1 MATLST
7 TKKSACLLNLENGDI
22 MKESIERLLKEGV
35 EVIAVDNN
43 SKDSSKEVLKS
54 FEGRITYKIRKKIA
68 GQSENRNWM
77 IKQAHGDYILLLDS
91 DILYHPG
98 SFDYLIKRFNDAP
111 EEVKCIG
118 FDPWRYTNIREMEQR
133 DLPSLKEPFST
144 HGQPIAYTQ
153 YGVFKRE
160 LFKDNMWFDEG
171 FGTGYGCEDNDY
183 AIQMLEKGYKCVCI
197 PFLYFHN
204 KHTEHWFN
212 LHQEGTMRVKE
223 RQDYF
228 RQKWGQDVYDKYYGS
243 KVPKIDPDKFK
254 RFYDGSPQ
262 NVSQQESPQEP
273 TRVYPKIMI
282 GVGICPRTEYARDL
296 FMDWVKNQTYK
307 DYELFIDE
315 NSEEEN
321 ARASRQRIRDQ
332 FMKSPCKY
340 LLFCDVDTISPV
352 DAIQKLMDA
361 DKDII
366 TGLTTSR
373 LDESV
378 LAFWKNGYPEQNQKR
393 EFLKNSPEIVEIDGA
408 GLYLTLIKRPVLEK
422 ILFNW
427 NSIVDDAEFFMRARV
442 LGYKI
447 FMHQGILCKHFR
459 DKENYY
465 LPKI

>member
-35 EVIAVDNN
+35 EVIAIDNN
-43 SKDSSKEVLKS
+43 SKDSSREVLKS
-54 FEGRITYKIRKKIA
+54 FEGKITYKIRRKIA
-68 GQSENRNWM
+68 GQSDNRNWM
-77 IKQAHGDYILLLDS
+77 IKQTHGDYILLLDS

-98 SFDYLIKRFNDAP
+98 SFDYLIKRFDNAP
-111 EEVKCIG
+111 EDVKCIG
-118 FDPWRYTNIREMEQR
+118 FDPWRYTNMREMEQR

-160 LFKDNMWFDEG
+160 LFFKDNIWFDEN
-171 FGTGYGCEDNDY
+171 FGTGYGWEDNDY
-183 AIQMLEKGYKCVCI
+183 ALQMLEKGYKCVCI

-212 LHQEGTMRVKE
+212 LHQEGTMRLKE

-228 RQKWGQDVYDKYYGS
+228 QQKWGQDTSS
-243 KVPKIDPDKFK
+243 KPKKDPI
-254 RFYDGSPQ
+254 
-262 NVSQQESPQEP
+262 V
-273 TRVYPKIMI
+273 MI

-296 FMDWVKNQTYK
+296 FMDWIKNQTYK

-315 NSEEEN
+315 NSGEEN
-321 ARASRQRIRDQ
+321 ARASRQRIRDK
-332 FMKSPCKY
+332 FMESKCKY
-340 LLFCDVDTISPV
+340 LLFCDIDTIPPV

-378 LAFWKNGYPEQNQKR
+378 LAFWKNGYPEQDQKR

-447 FMHQGILCKHFR
+447 FMHQGILCKHYR

>member
-35 EVIAVDNN
+35 EVIAIDNN
-43 SKDSSKEVLKS
+43 SKDSSREVLKS
-54 FEGRITYKIRKKIA
+54 FEGKITYKIRKEIA

-77 IKQAHGDYILLLDS
+77 IKQTHGDYILLLDS

-98 SFDYLIKRFNDAP
+98 SFDYLIKRFDNAP
-111 EEVKCIG
+111 EDVKCIG
-118 FDPWRYTNIREMEQR
+118 FDPWRYTNMREMEQR

-160 LFKDNMWFDEG
+160 LFFKDNIWFDEN
-171 FGTGYGCEDNDY
+171 FGTGYGLEDNDY
-183 AIQMLEKGYKCVCI
+183 ALQMLEKGYKCVCI

-212 LHQEGTMRVKE
+212 LHQEGTMRIKE

-228 RQKWGQDVYDKYYGS
+228 QQKWGQDTSS
-243 KVPKIDPDKFK
+243 KPKKDPI
-254 RFYDGSPQ
+254 
-262 NVSQQESPQEP
+262 V
-273 TRVYPKIMI
+273 MI

-296 FMDWVKNQTYK
+296 FMDWIKNQTYK

-315 NSEEEN
+315 NSGEEN
-321 ARASRQRIRDQ
+321 ARASRQRIRDK
-332 FMKSPCKY
+332 FMESKCKY
-340 LLFCDVDTISPV
+340 LLFCDIDTIPPV

-378 LAFWKNGYPEQNQKR
+378 LAFWKNGYPEQDQKR

-427 NSIVDDAEFFMRARV
+427 NSIVDDAEFYMRARV

-447 FMHQGILCKHFR
+447 FMHQGILCKHYR

>member
-35 EVIAVDNN
+35 EVIAIDNN
-43 SKDSSKEVLKS
+43 SKDSSREVLKS
-54 FEGRITYKIRKKIA
+54 FEGKITYKIRRKIA

-77 IKQAHGDYILLLDS
+77 IKQTHGDYILLLDS

-98 SFDYLIKRFNDAP
+98 SFDYLIKRFDNAP
-111 EEVKCIG
+111 EDVKCIG
-118 FDPWRYTNIREMEQR
+118 FDPWRYTNMREMEQR

-144 HGQPIAYTQ
+144 NGQPIAYTQ

-160 LFKDNMWFDEG
+160 LFFKDNIWFDEN
-171 FGTGYGCEDNDY
+171 FGTGYGWEDNDY
-183 AIQMLEKGYKCVCI
+183 ALQMLEKGYKCVCI

-212 LHQEGTMRVKE
+212 LHQEGTMRIKE

-228 RQKWGQDVYDKYYGS
+228 QQKWGQDTSS
-243 KVPKIDPDKFK
+243 KPKKDPI
-254 RFYDGSPQ
+254 
-262 NVSQQESPQEP
+262 V
-273 TRVYPKIMI
+273 MI

-315 NSEEEN
+315 NSGEEN
-321 ARASRQRIRDQ
+321 ARASRQRIRDK
-332 FMKSPCKY
+332 FMESKCKY
-340 LLFCDVDTISPV
+340 LLFCDVDTIPPV

-378 LAFWKNGYPEQNQKR
+378 LAFWKNGYPEQDQKR

-427 NSIVDDAEFFMRARV
+427 NSIIDDAEFYMRARV

-447 FMHQGILCKHFR
+447 FMHQGILCKHYR

>member
-35 EVIAVDNN
+35 EVIAIDNN
-43 SKDSSKEVLKS
+43 SKDSSREVLKS
-54 FEGRITYKIRKKIA
+54 FEGKITYKIRRKIA
-68 GQSENRNWM
+68 GQSDNRNWM
-77 IKQAHGDYILLLDS
+77 IKQTHGDYILLLDS

-98 SFDYLIKRFNDAP
+98 SFDYLIKRFDNAP
-111 EEVKCIG
+111 EDVKCIG
-118 FDPWRYTNIREMEQR
+118 FDPWRYTNMREMEQR

-160 LFKDNMWFDEG
+160 LFFKDNIWFDEN
-171 FGTGYGCEDNDY
+171 FGTGYGWEDNDY
-183 AIQMLEKGYKCVCI
+183 ALQMLEKGYKCVCI

-212 LHQEGTMRVKE
+212 LHQEGTMRLKE

-228 RQKWGQDVYDKYYGS
+228 QQKWGQDTSS
-243 KVPKIDPDKFK
+243 KPKKDPI
-254 RFYDGSPQ
+254 
-262 NVSQQESPQEP
+262 V
-273 TRVYPKIMI
+273 MI

-296 FMDWVKNQTYK
+296 FMDWIKNQTYK

-315 NSEEEN
+315 NSGEEN
-321 ARASRQRIRDQ
+321 ARASRQIIKDK
-332 FMKSPCKY
+332 FMESKCKY
-340 LLFCDVDTISPV
+340 LLFCDIDTIPPV

-378 LAFWKNGYPEQNQKR
+378 LAFWKNGYPEQDQKR

-427 NSIVDDAEFFMRARV
+427 NSIVDDAEFYIRARV

-447 FMHQGILCKHFR
+447 FMHQGILCKHYR

>member
-35 EVIAVDNN
+35 EVIAIDNN
-43 SKDSSKEVLKS
+43 SKDSSREVLKS
-54 FEGRITYKIRKKIA
+54 FEGKITYKIRRKIA

-77 IKQAHGDYILLLDS
+77 IKQTHGDYILLLDS

-144 HGQPIAYTQ
+144 NGQPIAYTQ

-160 LFKDNMWFDEG
+160 LFFKDNIWFDEN
-171 FGTGYGCEDNDY
+171 FGTGYGWEDNDY
-183 AIQMLEKGYKCVCI
+183 ALQMLEKGYKCVCI

-204 KHTEHWFN
+204 KHTEHWFG

-228 RQKWGQDVYDKYYGS
+228 RQKWGQDTSS
-243 KVPKIDPDKFK
+243 KPKKDPI
-254 RFYDGSPQ
+254 
-262 NVSQQESPQEP
+262 V
-273 TRVYPKIMI
+273 MI

-296 FMDWVKNQTYK
+296 FMDWIKNQTYK

-315 NSEEEN
+315 NSGEEN
-321 ARASRQRIRDQ
+321 ARASRQRIRDK
-332 FMKSPCKY
+332 FMESKCKY
-340 LLFCDVDTISPV
+340 LLFCDIDTIPPV

-378 LAFWKNGYPEQNQKR
+378 LAFWKNGYPEQDQKR

-427 NSIVDDAEFFMRARV
+427 NSIVDDAEFYMRARV

-447 FMHQGILCKHFR
+447 FMHQGILCKHYR

>member
-35 EVIAVDNN
+35 EVIAIDNN
-43 SKDSSKEVLKS
+43 SKDSSREVLKS
-54 FEGRITYKIRKKIA
+54 FEGKITYKIRRKIA
-68 GQSENRNWM
+68 GQSDNRNWM
-77 IKQAHGDYILLLDS
+77 IKQTHGDYILLLDS

-98 SFDYLIKRFNDAP
+98 SFDYLIKRFDNAP
-111 EEVKCIG
+111 EDVKCIG
-118 FDPWRYTNIREMEQR
+118 FDPWRYTNMREMEQR

-160 LFKDNMWFDEG
+160 LFFKDNIWFDEN
-171 FGTGYGCEDNDY
+171 FGTGYGWEDNDY
-183 AIQMLEKGYKCVCI
+183 ALQMLEKGYKCVCI

-212 LHQEGTMRVKE
+212 LHQEGTMRLKE

-228 RQKWGQDVYDKYYGS
+228 QQKWGQDTSS
-243 KVPKIDPDKFK
+243 KPKKDPI
-254 RFYDGSPQ
+254 
-262 NVSQQESPQEP
+262 V
-273 TRVYPKIMI
+273 MI

-296 FMDWVKNQTYK
+296 FMDWIKNQTYK

-315 NSEEEN
+315 NSGEEN
-321 ARASRQRIRDQ
+321 ARASRQRIRDK
-332 FMKSPCKY
+332 FMESKCKY
-340 LLFCDVDTISPV
+340 LLFCDIDTIPPV

-378 LAFWKNGYPEQNQKR
+378 LAFWKNGYPEQDQKR

-427 NSIVDDAEFFMRARV
+427 NSIVDDAEFYMRARV

-447 FMHQGILCKHFR
+447 FMHQGILCKHYR

>member
-35 EVIAVDNN
+35 EVIAIDNN

-54 FEGRITYKIRKKIA
+54 FEGKITYKIRKEIA

-77 IKQAHGDYILLLDS
+77 IKQTHGDYILLLDS

-98 SFDYLIKRFNDAP
+98 SFDYLIKRFDNAP
-111 EEVKCIG
+111 EDVKCIG
-118 FDPWRYTNIREMEQR
+118 FDPWRYTNMREMEQR

-144 HGQPIAYTQ
+144 HEQPIAYTQ

-160 LFKDNMWFDEG
+160 LFFKDNIWFDEN
-171 FGTGYGCEDNDY
+171 FGTGYGWEDNDY
-183 AIQMLEKGYKCVCI
+183 ALQMLEKGYKCVCI

-212 LHQEGTMRVKE
+212 LHQEGTMRIKE

-228 RQKWGQDVYDKYYGS
+228 QQKWGQDTSSS
-243 KVPKIDPDKFK
+243 KPKKDPI
-254 RFYDGSPQ
+254 
-262 NVSQQESPQEP
+262 V
-273 TRVYPKIMI
+273 MI

-296 FMDWVKNQTYK
+296 FMDWIKNQTYK

-315 NSEEEN
+315 NSGEEN
-321 ARASRQRIRDQ
+321 ARASRQRIRDK
-332 FMKSPCKY
+332 FMESKCKY
-340 LLFCDVDTISPV
+340 LLFCDIDTIPPV

-366 TGLTTSR
+366 TGLTTAR

-427 NSIVDDAEFFMRARV
+427 NSIVDDAEFYIRARV

-447 FMHQGILCKHFR
+447 FMHQGILCKHYR

>member
-35 EVIAVDNN
+35 EVIAIDNN

-54 FEGRITYKIRKKIA
+54 FEGRITYKIRRKIA

-77 IKQAHGDYILLLDS
+77 IKQTHGDYILLLDS

-98 SFDYLIKRFNDAP
+98 SFDYLIKRFDNAP
-111 EEVKCIG
+111 EDVKCIG
-118 FDPWRYTNIREMEQR
+118 FDPWRYTNMREMEQR

-144 HGQPIAYTQ
+144 NGQPIAYTQ

-160 LFKDNMWFDEG
+160 LFFKDNIWFDEN
-171 FGTGYGCEDNDY
+171 FGTGYGWEDNDY
-183 AIQMLEKGYKCVCI
+183 ALQMLEKGYKCVCI

-212 LHQEGTMRVKE
+212 LHQEGTMRIKE

-228 RQKWGQDVYDKYYGS
+228 QQKWGQDTSS
-243 KVPKIDPDKFK
+243 KPKKDPI
-254 RFYDGSPQ
+254 
-262 NVSQQESPQEP
+262 V
-273 TRVYPKIMI
+273 MI

-296 FMDWVKNQTYK
+296 FMDWVKKQTYK

-315 NSEEEN
+315 NSGEEN
-321 ARASRQRIRDQ
+321 ARASRQRIRDK
-332 FMKSPCKY
+332 FMESKCKY
-340 LLFCDVDTISPV
+340 LLFCDVDTIPPV

-378 LAFWKNGYPEQNQKR
+378 LAFWKNGYPEQDQKR

-427 NSIVDDAEFFMRARV
+427 NSIIDDAEFYMRARV

-447 FMHQGILCKHFR
+447 FMHKGILCKHYR

>member
-35 EVIAVDNN
+35 EVIAIDNN
-43 SKDSSKEVLKS
+43 SKDSSREVLKS
-54 FEGRITYKIRKKIA
+54 FEGKITYKIRRKIA

-77 IKQAHGDYILLLDS
+77 IKQTHGDYILLLDS

-98 SFDYLIKRFNDAP
+98 SFDYLIKRFDNAP
-111 EEVKCIG
+111 EDVKCIG
-118 FDPWRYTNIREMEQR
+118 FDPWRYTNMREMEQR

-144 HGQPIAYTQ
+144 NGQPIAYTQ

-160 LFKDNMWFDEG
+160 LFFKDNIWFDEN
-171 FGTGYGCEDNDY
+171 FGTGYGWEDNDY
-183 AIQMLEKGYKCVCI
+183 ALQMLEKGYKCVCI

-204 KHTEHWFN
+204 KHTEHWFG

-228 RQKWGQDVYDKYYGS
+228 RQKWGQDTSS
-243 KVPKIDPDKFK
+243 KPKKDPI
-254 RFYDGSPQ
+254 
-262 NVSQQESPQEP
+262 V
-273 TRVYPKIMI
+273 MI

-296 FMDWVKNQTYK
+296 FMDWIKNQTYK

-315 NSEEEN
+315 NSGEEN
-321 ARASRQRIRDQ
+321 ARASRQRIRDK
-332 FMKSPCKY
+332 FMESKCKY
-340 LLFCDVDTISPV
+340 LLFCDIDTIPPV

-373 LDESV
+373 LDKSV
-378 LAFWKNGYPEQNQKR
+378 LAFWKNGYPEQDQKR

-427 NSIVDDAEFFMRARV
+427 NSIVDDAEFYMRARV

-447 FMHQGILCKHFR
+447 FMHQGILCKHYR

>member
-35 EVIAVDNN
+35 EVIAIDNN

-54 FEGRITYKIRKKIA
+54 FEGKITYKIRKEIA

-77 IKQAHGDYILLLDS
+77 IKQTHGDYILLLDS
-91 DILYHPG
+91 DVLYHPG
-98 SFDYLIKRFNDAP
+98 SFDYLVKRFENAP

-118 FDPWRYTNIREMEQR
+118 FDPWRYTNMREMEQR

-160 LFKDNMWFDEG
+160 LFFKDNIWFDEN
-171 FGTGYGCEDNDY
+171 FGTGYGWEDNDY
-183 AIQMLEKGYKCVCI
+183 ALQMLEKGYKCVCI

-212 LHQEGTMRVKE
+212 LHQEGTMRIKE

-228 RQKWGQDVYDKYYGS
+228 QQKWGQDTSSS
-243 KVPKIDPDKFK
+243 KPKKDPI
-254 RFYDGSPQ
+254 
-262 NVSQQESPQEP
+262 V
-273 TRVYPKIMI
+273 MI

-296 FMDWVKNQTYK
+296 FMDWIKNQTYK

-315 NSEEEN
+315 NSGEEN
-321 ARASRQRIRDQ
+321 ARASRQRIRDK
-332 FMKSPCKY
+332 FMESKCKY
-340 LLFCDVDTISPV
+340 LLFCDIDTIPPV

-366 TGLTTSR
+366 TGLTTAR

-447 FMHQGILCKHFR
+447 FMHQGILCKHYR

>member
-35 EVIAVDNN
+35 EVIAIDNN

-54 FEGRITYKIRKKIA
+54 FEGKITYKIRKEIA

-77 IKQAHGDYILLLDS
+77 IKQTHGDYILLLDS
-91 DILYHPG
+91 DVLYHPG
-98 SFDYLIKRFNDAP
+98 SFDYLVKRFDNAP
-111 EEVKCIG
+111 EDVKCIG
-118 FDPWRYTNIREMEQR
+118 FDPWRYTNMREMEQR

-160 LFKDNMWFDEG
+160 LFFKDNIWFDEN
-171 FGTGYGCEDNDY
+171 FGTGYGWEDNDY
-183 AIQMLEKGYKCVCI
+183 ALQMLEKGYKCVCI

-212 LHQEGTMRVKE
+212 LHQEGTMRIKE

-228 RQKWGQDVYDKYYGS
+228 QQKWGQDTSSS
-243 KVPKIDPDKFK
+243 KPKKDPI
-254 RFYDGSPQ
+254 
-262 NVSQQESPQEP
+262 V
-273 TRVYPKIMI
+273 MI

-296 FMDWVKNQTYK
+296 FMDWIKNQTYK

-315 NSEEEN
+315 NSGEEN
-321 ARASRQRIRDQ
+321 ARASRQRIRDK
-332 FMKSPCKY
+332 FMESKCKY
-340 LLFCDVDTISPV
+340 LLFCDIDTIPPV

-366 TGLTTSR
+366 TGLTTAR

-447 FMHQGILCKHFR
+447 FMHQGILCKHYR

>member
-35 EVIAVDNN
+35 EVIAIDNN
-43 SKDSSKEVLKS
+43 SKDSSREVLKS
-54 FEGRITYKIRKKIA
+54 FEGKITYKIRRKIA
-68 GQSENRNWM
+68 GQSDNRNWM
-77 IKQAHGDYILLLDS
+77 IKQTHGDYILLLDS

-98 SFDYLIKRFNDAP
+98 SFDYLIKRFDNAP
-111 EEVKCIG
+111 EDVKCIG
-118 FDPWRYTNIREMEQR
+118 FDPWRYTNMREMEQR

-160 LFKDNMWFDEG
+160 LFFKDNIWFDEN
-171 FGTGYGCEDNDY
+171 FGTGYGLEDNDY
-183 AIQMLEKGYKCVCI
+183 ALQMLEKGYKCVCI

-212 LHQEGTMRVKE
+212 LHQEGTMRLKE

-228 RQKWGQDVYDKYYGS
+228 QQKWGQDTSSS
-243 KVPKIDPDKFK
+243 KPKKDPI
-254 RFYDGSPQ
+254 
-262 NVSQQESPQEP
+262 V
-273 TRVYPKIMI
+273 MI

-296 FMDWVKNQTYK
+296 FMDWIKNQTYK

-315 NSEEEN
+315 NSGEEN
-321 ARASRQRIRDQ
+321 ARASRQRIRDK
-332 FMKSPCKY
+332 FMESKCKY
-340 LLFCDVDTISPV
+340 LLFCDIDTIPPV

-378 LAFWKNGYPEQNQKR
+378 LAFWKNGYPEQDQKR

-427 NSIVDDAEFFMRARV
+427 NSIVDDAEFYIRARV

-447 FMHQGILCKHFR
+447 FMHQGILCKHYR

>member
-1 MATLST
+1 
-7 TKKSACLLNLENGDI
+7 

-35 EVIAVDNN
+35 EVIAIDNN

-54 FEGRITYKIRKKIA
+54 FEGKITYKIRKEIA

-77 IKQAHGDYILLLDS
+77 IKQTHGDYILLLDS

-98 SFDYLIKRFNDAP
+98 SFDYLIKRFDNAP
-111 EEVKCIG
+111 EDVKCIG
-118 FDPWRYTNIREMEQR
+118 FDPWRYTNMREMEQR

-160 LFKDNMWFDEG
+160 LFFKDNIWFDEN
-171 FGTGYGCEDNDY
+171 FGTGYGWEDNDY
-183 AIQMLEKGYKCVCI
+183 ALQMLEKGYKCVCI

-212 LHQEGTMRVKE
+212 LHQEGTMRIKE

-228 RQKWGQDVYDKYYGS
+228 QQKWGQDTSSS
-243 KVPKIDPDKFK
+243 KPKKDPI
-254 RFYDGSPQ
+254 
-262 NVSQQESPQEP
+262 V
-273 TRVYPKIMI
+273 MI

-296 FMDWVKNQTYK
+296 FMDWIKNQTYK

-315 NSEEEN
+315 NSGEEN
-321 ARASRQRIRDQ
+321 ARASRQRIRDK
-332 FMKSPCKY
+332 FMESKCKY
-340 LLFCDVDTISPV
+340 LLFCDIDTIPPV

-366 TGLTTSR
+366 TGLTTAR

-447 FMHQGILCKHFR
+447 FMHQGILCKHYR

>member
-35 EVIAVDNN
+35 EVIAIDNN
-43 SKDSSKEVLKS
+43 SKDSSREVLKS
-54 FEGRITYKIRKKIA
+54 FEGKITYKIRKEIA

-77 IKQAHGDYILLLDS
+77 IKQTHGDYILLLDS

-98 SFDYLIKRFNDAP
+98 SFDYLIKRFDNAP
-111 EEVKCIG
+111 EDVKCIG
-118 FDPWRYTNIREMEQR
+118 FDPWRYTNMREMEQR

-144 HGQPIAYTQ
+144 NGQPIAYTQ

-160 LFKDNMWFDEG
+160 LFFKDNIWFDEN
-171 FGTGYGCEDNDY
+171 FGTGYGWEDNDY
-183 AIQMLEKGYKCVCI
+183 ALQMLEKGYKCVCI

-204 KHTEHWFN
+204 KHTEHWFG

-228 RQKWGQDVYDKYYGS
+228 RQKWGQDTSS
-243 KVPKIDPDKFK
+243 KPKKDPI
-254 RFYDGSPQ
+254 
-262 NVSQQESPQEP
+262 V
-273 TRVYPKIMI
+273 MI

-296 FMDWVKNQTYK
+296 FMDWIKNQTYK

-315 NSEEEN
+315 NSGEEN
-321 ARASRQRIRDQ
+321 ARASRQRIRDK
-332 FMKSPCKY
+332 FMESKCKY
-340 LLFCDVDTISPV
+340 LLFCDIDTIPPV

-373 LDESV
+373 LDKSV
-378 LAFWKNGYPEQNQKR
+378 LAFWKNGYPEQDQKR

-427 NSIVDDAEFFMRARV
+427 NSIVDDAEFYMRARV

-447 FMHQGILCKHFR
+447 FMHQGILCKHYR

>member
-35 EVIAVDNN
+35 EVIAIDNN
-43 SKDSSKEVLKS
+43 SKDSSREVLKS
-54 FEGRITYKIRKKIA
+54 FEGRITYKIRKEIA

-77 IKQAHGDYILLLDS
+77 IKQTHGDYILLLDS

-98 SFDYLIKRFNDAP
+98 SFDYLIKRFDNAP
-111 EEVKCIG
+111 EDVKCIG
-118 FDPWRYTNIREMEQR
+118 FDPWRYTNMREMEQR

-160 LFKDNMWFDEG
+160 LFFKDNIWFDEN
-171 FGTGYGCEDNDY
+171 FGTGYGWEDNDY
-183 AIQMLEKGYKCVCI
+183 ALQMLEKGYKCVCI

-204 KHTEHWFN
+204 KHTEHWFG

-228 RQKWGQDVYDKYYGS
+228 RQKWGQDTSS
-243 KVPKIDPDKFK
+243 KPKKDPI
-254 RFYDGSPQ
+254 
-262 NVSQQESPQEP
+262 V
-273 TRVYPKIMI
+273 MI

-296 FMDWVKNQTYK
+296 FMDWIKNQTYK

-315 NSEEEN
+315 NSGEEN
-321 ARASRQRIRDQ
+321 ARASRQRIRDK
-332 FMKSPCKY
+332 FMESKCKY
-340 LLFCDVDTISPV
+340 LLFCDIDTIPPV

-378 LAFWKNGYPEQNQKR
+378 LAFWKNGYPEQDQKR

-427 NSIVDDAEFFMRARV
+427 NSIIDDAEFFMRARV

-447 FMHQGILCKHFR
+447 FMHQGILCKHYR

>member
-35 EVIAVDNN
+35 EVIAIDNN

-54 FEGRITYKIRKKIA
+54 FEGKITYKIRKEIA

-77 IKQAHGDYILLLDS
+77 IKQTHGDYILLLDS

-98 SFDYLIKRFNDAP
+98 SFDYLIKRFDNAP
-111 EEVKCIG
+111 EDVKCIG
-118 FDPWRYTNIREMEQR
+118 FDPWRYTNMREMEQR

-160 LFKDNMWFDEG
+160 LFFKDNIWFDEN
-171 FGTGYGCEDNDY
+171 FGTGYGWEDNDY
-183 AIQMLEKGYKCVCI
+183 ALQMLEKGYKCVCI

-212 LHQEGTMRVKE
+212 LHQEGTMRIKE

-228 RQKWGQDVYDKYYGS
+228 QQKWGQDTSSS
-243 KVPKIDPDKFK
+243 KPKKDPI
-254 RFYDGSPQ
+254 
-262 NVSQQESPQEP
+262 V
-273 TRVYPKIMI
+273 MI

-296 FMDWVKNQTYK
+296 FMDWIKNQTYK

-315 NSEEEN
+315 NSGEEN
-321 ARASRQRIRDQ
+321 ARASRQRIRDK
-332 FMKSPCKY
+332 FMESKCKY
-340 LLFCDVDTISPV
+340 LLFCDIDTIPPV

-366 TGLTTSR
+366 TGLTTAR

-427 NSIVDDAEFFMRARV
+427 NSIVDDAEFYIRARV

-447 FMHQGILCKHFR
+447 FMHQGILCKHYR

>member
-1 MATLST
+1 
-7 TKKSACLLNLENGDI
+7 

-35 EVIAVDNN
+35 EVIAIDNN

-54 FEGRITYKIRKKIA
+54 FEGKITYKIRKEIA

-77 IKQAHGDYILLLDS
+77 IKQTHGDYILLLDS
-91 DILYHPG
+91 DVLYHPG
-98 SFDYLIKRFNDAP
+98 SFDYLVKRFDNAP
-111 EEVKCIG
+111 EDVKCIG
-118 FDPWRYTNIREMEQR
+118 FDPWRYTNMREMEQR

-160 LFKDNMWFDEG
+160 LFFKDNIWFDEN
-171 FGTGYGCEDNDY
+171 FGTGYGLEDNDY
-183 AIQMLEKGYKCVCI
+183 ALQMLEKGYKCVCI

-212 LHQEGTMRVKE
+212 LHQEGTMRIKE

-228 RQKWGQDVYDKYYGS
+228 QQKWGQDTSSS
-243 KVPKIDPDKFK
+243 KPKKDPI
-254 RFYDGSPQ
+254 
-262 NVSQQESPQEP
+262 V
-273 TRVYPKIMI
+273 MI

-296 FMDWVKNQTYK
+296 FMDWIKNQTYK

-315 NSEEEN
+315 NSGEEN
-321 ARASRQRIRDQ
+321 ARASRQRIRDK
-332 FMKSPCKY
+332 FMESKCKY
-340 LLFCDVDTISPV
+340 LLFCDIDTIPPV

-366 TGLTTSR
+366 TGLTTAR

-447 FMHQGILCKHFR
+447 FMHQGILCKHYR

>member
-35 EVIAVDNN
+35 EVIAIDNN

-54 FEGRITYKIRKKIA
+54 FEGKITYKIRKEIA

-77 IKQAHGDYILLLDS
+77 IKQTHGDYILLLDS

-98 SFDYLIKRFNDAP
+98 SFDYLIKRFDNAP
-111 EEVKCIG
+111 EDVKCIG
-118 FDPWRYTNIREMEQR
+118 FDPWRYTNMREMEQR

-160 LFKDNMWFDEG
+160 LFFKDNIWFDEN
-171 FGTGYGCEDNDY
+171 FGTGYGWEDNDY
-183 AIQMLEKGYKCVCI
+183 ALQMLEKGYKCVCI

-212 LHQEGTMRVKE
+212 LHQEGTMRLKE

-228 RQKWGQDVYDKYYGS
+228 QQKWGQDTSSS
-243 KVPKIDPDKFK
+243 KPKKDPI
-254 RFYDGSPQ
+254 
-262 NVSQQESPQEP
+262 V
-273 TRVYPKIMI
+273 MI

-296 FMDWVKNQTYK
+296 FMDWIKNQTYK

-321 ARASRQRIRDQ
+321 ARASRQRIRDK
-332 FMKSPCKY
+332 FMESKCKY
-340 LLFCDVDTISPV
+340 LLFCDIDTIPPV

-373 LDESV
+373 LDKSV
-378 LAFWKNGYPEQNQKR
+378 LAFWKNGCPEQNQKR

-427 NSIVDDAEFFMRARV
+427 NSIIDDAEFYIRARV

-447 FMHQGILCKHFR
+447 FMHKGILCKHFR

>member
-35 EVIAVDNN
+35 EVIAIDNN

-54 FEGRITYKIRKKIA
+54 FEGKITYKIRKEIA

-77 IKQAHGDYILLLDS
+77 IKQTHGDYILLLDS

-98 SFDYLIKRFNDAP
+98 SFDYLIKRFDNAP
-111 EEVKCIG
+111 EDVKCIG
-118 FDPWRYTNIREMEQR
+118 FDPWRYTNMREMEQR

-160 LFKDNMWFDEG
+160 LFFKDNIWFDEN
-171 FGTGYGCEDNDY
+171 FGTGYGLEDNDY
-183 AIQMLEKGYKCVCI
+183 ALQMLEKGYKCVCI

-212 LHQEGTMRVKE
+212 LHQEGTMRIKE

-228 RQKWGQDVYDKYYGS
+228 QQKWGQDTSSS
-243 KVPKIDPDKFK
+243 KPKKDPI
-254 RFYDGSPQ
+254 
-262 NVSQQESPQEP
+262 V
-273 TRVYPKIMI
+273 MI

-296 FMDWVKNQTYK
+296 FMDWIKNQTYK

-315 NSEEEN
+315 NSGEEN
-321 ARASRQRIRDQ
+321 ARASRQRIRDK
-332 FMKSPCKY
+332 FMESKCKY
-340 LLFCDVDTISPV
+340 LLFCDIDTIPPV

-366 TGLTTSR
+366 TGLTTAR

-408 GLYLTLIKRPVLEK
+408 GLYLTLIKRQVLEK

-427 NSIVDDAEFFMRARV
+427 N
-442 LGYKI
+442 
-447 FMHQGILCKHFR
+447 
-459 DKENYY
+459 
-465 LPKI
+465 

>member
-35 EVIAVDNN
+35 EVIAIDNN
-43 SKDSSKEVLKS
+43 SKDSSREVLKS
-54 FEGRITYKIRKKIA
+54 FEGKITYKIRRKIA
-68 GQSENRNWM
+68 GQSDNRNWM
-77 IKQAHGDYILLLDS
+77 IKQTHGDYILLLDS

-98 SFDYLIKRFNDAP
+98 SFDYLIKRFDNAP
-111 EEVKCIG
+111 EDVKCIG
-118 FDPWRYTNIREMEQR
+118 FDPWRYTNMREMEQR

-160 LFKDNMWFDEG
+160 LFFKDNIWFDEN
-171 FGTGYGCEDNDY
+171 FGTGYGWEDNDY
-183 AIQMLEKGYKCVCI
+183 ALQMLEKGYKCVCI

-212 LHQEGTMRVKE
+212 LHQEGTMRLKE

-228 RQKWGQDVYDKYYGS
+228 QQKWGQDTSS
-243 KVPKIDPDKFK
+243 KPKKDPI
-254 RFYDGSPQ
+254 
-262 NVSQQESPQEP
+262 V
-273 TRVYPKIMI
+273 MI

-296 FMDWVKNQTYK
+296 FMDWIKNQTYK

-321 ARASRQRIRDQ
+321 ARASRQRIRDK
-332 FMKSPCKY
+332 FMESKCKY
-340 LLFCDVDTISPV
+340 LLFCDIDTIPPL
-352 DAIQKLMDA
+352 DAIQKLIDA

-378 LAFWKNGYPEQNQKR
+378 LAFWKNGYPEQDQKR

-427 NSIVDDAEFFMRARV
+427 NSIVDDAEFYMRARV

-447 FMHQGILCKHFR
+447 FMHQGILCKHYR

>member
-22 MKESIERLLKEGV
+22 MKESIERLLEEGV
-35 EVIAVDNN
+35 EVIAIDNN

-54 FEGRITYKIRKKIA
+54 FEGKITYKIRKKIA

-77 IKQAHGDYILLLDS
+77 IKQTHGDYILLLDS

-98 SFDYLIKRFNDAP
+98 SFDYLIKRFDNAP
-111 EEVKCIG
+111 EDVKCIG
-118 FDPWRYTNIREMEQR
+118 FDPWRYTNMREMEQR

-160 LFKDNMWFDEG
+160 LFFKDNIWFDEN
-171 FGTGYGCEDNDY
+171 FGTGYGWEDNDY
-183 AIQMLEKGYKCVCI
+183 ALQMLEKGYKCVCI

-212 LHQEGTMRVKE
+212 LHQEGTMRIKE

-228 RQKWGQDVYDKYYGS
+228 QQKWGQDTSS
-243 KVPKIDPDKFK
+243 KPKKDPI
-254 RFYDGSPQ
+254 
-262 NVSQQESPQEP
+262 V
-273 TRVYPKIMI
+273 MI

-296 FMDWVKNQTYK
+296 FMDWIKNQTYK

-315 NSEEEN
+315 NSGEEN
-321 ARASRQRIRDQ
+321 ARASRQRIRDK
-332 FMKSPCKY
+332 FMESKCKY
-340 LLFCDVDTISPV
+340 LLFCDIDTIPPV

-366 TGLTTSR
+366 TGLTTAR

-427 NSIVDDAEFFMRARV
+427 NSIVDDVEFYIRARV